1 MYAICQTKKNDVAEC
16 VEHMVEHNM
25 KDITIIQTS
34 DVNYKKL
41 NNDNSRIMVF
51 VEKHP
56 AKHKINRETKVL
68 HKEGCKKNKGIN
80 ISARIISADTTGLVM
95 CKCCK

>member
-1 MYAICQTKKNDVAEC
+1 MYAICQKGKNDVAKC
-16 VEHMVEHNM
+16 VGHMVEHNM
-25 KDITIIQTS
+25 NDITIIQTS

-41 NNDNSRIMVF
+41 NNDNGRILAF

-56 AKHKINRETKVL
+56 VGHKINRETKVL

-80 ISARIISADTTGLVM
+80 ISARIISANTTGLVM

>member
-1 MYAICQTKKNDVAEC
+1 MYAICQKGKNDVAKC
-16 VEHMVEHNM
+16 VEHMIEHNM
-25 KDITIIQTS
+25 NDITIVQTS

-41 NNDNSRIMVF
+41 NNDNSRILAF

-56 AKHKINRETKVL
+56 IEHKINRETKVL
-68 HKEGCKKNKGIN
+68 HKEGCRKNKGSS
-80 ISARIISADTTGLVM
+80 ISARIVSANTTGLTM